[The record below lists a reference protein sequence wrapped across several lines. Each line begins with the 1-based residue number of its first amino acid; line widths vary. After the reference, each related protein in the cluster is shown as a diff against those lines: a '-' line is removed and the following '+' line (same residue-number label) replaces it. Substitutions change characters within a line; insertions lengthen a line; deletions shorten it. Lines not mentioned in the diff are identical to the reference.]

1 MPSAYWDFDGPR
13 EADTSMSPGIIM
25 GLIVALL
32 SGVATFGGTRIYY
45 TAQLNALR
53 LERAQVD
60 AARSKAFSDELQRRD
75 AEHAKMQLKA
85 TELGQAIAEHEAHA
99 QITKMERDDAVK
111 RYTKGRACLAADALR
126 VLNATSSGAGV
137 PAVQTPSGGQQDA
150 GTPSAGAT
158 LARAGEQPEPGA
170 TDNDVALWIS
180 DARSRYAGCAK
191 RLTTWQDWYAYQ

>member
-1 MPSAYWDFDGPR
+1 
-13 EADTSMSPGIIM
+13 MSPGIIM

-60 AARSKAFSDELQRRD
+60 AARSKAFSEELQRRD
-75 AEHAKMQLKA
+75 AEYTKMQVKA
-85 TELGQAIAEHEAHA
+85 TELGQEIAEHEAQG

-126 VLNATSSGAGV
+126 VLNATSSGAGL
-137 PAVQTPSGGQQDA
+137 PAVQEASSRQQDA
-150 GTPSAGAT
+150 GAPAAGASI
-158 LARAGEQPEPGA
+158 ARAGEQPEPGA
-170 TDNDVALWIS
+170 TDTDVALWMS
-180 DARSRYAGCAK
+180 DARARYAKCAK
-191 RLTTWQDWYAYQ
+191 LVNTWQDWYAE